1 MSEVVMDNQ
10 EISPT
15 DAQATLTQHAMLV
28 VWGLYAQRIGLI
40 KRLMR
45 VKLRQKSRFHQPQ
58 TKLLEFFMAMLAGWP
73 HLQDISRSAHPL
85 DQDGAVAQAWQ
96 QSAWA
101 DYSGG
106 RTMQQVSAA
115 ETDAVITVLEAIE
128 QPFLEKELALACQRS
143 GHLVYDLDLT
153 GRPVS
158 STSTSYPN
166 TAFGYMGDTIS
177 LGYQAV
183 LVSMHSPSYGRL
195 WLANQLHPG
204 DTVSVTEAQSL
215 TRAAERRYQRHLA
228 RLTEIESNLEQL
240 RSHYRQLES
249 GNATNPHPVRVILR
263 IDAGFA
269 GRENI
274 EWLIEMGYDIY
285 TKSRSHHVVDFLK
298 RQTDDQTA
306 WQRVGA
312 NAELVAWSEHRLK
325 GCPYPLD
332 VALERFYTGK
342 TRKHSA
348 LIHYGSDPVSKDL
361 PAWFQCYNH
370 QSTYVDSK
378 SSQSMPLF
386 VESHLIAQPL
396 R

>member
-370 QSTYVDSK
+370 QSTY
-378 SSQSMPLF
+378 
-386 VESHLIAQPL
+386 
-396 R
+396 